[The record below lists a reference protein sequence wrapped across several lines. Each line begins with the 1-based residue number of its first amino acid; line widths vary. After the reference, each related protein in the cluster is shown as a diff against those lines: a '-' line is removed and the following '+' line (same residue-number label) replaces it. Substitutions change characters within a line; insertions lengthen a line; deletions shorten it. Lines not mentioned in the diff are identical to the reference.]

1 MMKLNRNHFLALALF
16 AFAIAAAIEPSL
28 VQAHP
33 LAAAFGDPGMG
44 LASLAFVGQMTP
56 SQARVIDPILTN
68 VARGYKNA
76 DLVGDVLFP
85 EVPVDQRGGKII
97 EFRKEDFYLYATGR
111 VPGAG
116 TKRVQYGYD
125 GSPYAL
131 ESHSLEG
138 TVPFEIMQEANAVPG
153 IDMARV
159 AVMKTQ
165 NIIALR
171 TENAQAVIA
180 RNAASYG
187 AGNKITLA
195 GTSQWSDLTS
205 GVSDPSANIETG
217 KEAIRAQI
225 GKRGNTVV
233 ISAAAFKSLKQHP
246 KILDRVKYTGRDSV
260 TVELLASLWDVKR
273 VVVGDAVY
281 STDAGVITDVWGKD
295 VIVAYTDIG
304 SLRDMGLPSYGYTY
318 RLRGYPI
325 VETPYQDR
333 NAKSWIYP
341 VTDELKPVM
350 AGAIAGYLITAAVA

>member
-1 MMKLNRNHFLALALF
+1 MQKLNRNHFLALALI

-28 VQAHP
+28 VQANP
-33 LAAAFGDPGMG
+33 LAASFDPHLG
-44 LASLAFVGQMTP
+44 LASLAFMGQITP

-76 DLVGDVLFP
+76 DLVGDALFP
-85 EVPVDQRGGKII
+85 VVDVDQRGGKII

-125 GSPYAL
+125 GSAYAL
-131 ESHSLEG
+131 EQHALEG

-153 IDMARV
+153 IDMARI

-171 TENAQAVIA
+171 TEKAQADIA
-180 RNAASYG
+180 RNAASY
-187 AGNKITLA
+187 AAANKVTLA

-205 GVSDPSANIETG
+205 GVSDPTANIETA
-217 KEAIRAQI
+217 KDAIRAQV
-225 GKRGNTVV
+225 GRRGNTVM
-233 ISAAAFKSLKQHP
+233 IPAAVFKSLKQHP
-246 KILDRVKYTGRDSV
+246 KIIDRIKYTGRDSV
-260 TVELLASLWDVKR
+260 TPELLAALWDVKR
-273 VVVGDAVY
+273 VVIGDAVY
-281 STDAGVITDVWGKD
+281 STDGGVITDVWGKD
-295 VIVAYTDIG
+295 VVVAYTDVG

-333 NAKSWIYP
+333 NAKSWVYP